1 MISVPLICIFG
12 GVHVLN
18 KSVPFLRFFV
28 FHLCKLTL
36 TWYTVKNDI
45 NHIKNVIMNYIPLKI
60 LDRLDEKLFRLNSFR
75 PLPSVIVRKLRNQFE
90 LEMTYNSNAIEGN
103 SLTLKETFL
112 VVNEGLTIKGRP
124 LKDHL
129 EVKGHSEALEYLY
142 DLTAQD
148 TPDPLTEREIREFN
162 VIVMRNIDQKWAGR
176 YRNSNVIIGGTTHT
190 PPEAFEVPQLMQEL
204 IGWAN
209 NDGQELHPVELAA
222 VFHHRFVH
230 IHPFFDG
237 NGRTTRLAMNVFLL
251 RAGFPLV
258 VILKNDRRRYYRL
271 LGEAD
276 QGNLVPFARF
286 IAQAVQRSLDIYLK
300 VLTPA
305 REHKEKFITLANL
318 ANSSNFSAK
327 YLNLLARTGKLEAHK
342 EGRNWL
348 SSKEALERYLDGRK
362 RKRK

>member
-1 MISVPLICIFG
+1 
-12 GVHVLN
+12 
-18 KSVPFLRFFV
+18 
-28 FHLCKLTL
+28 
-36 TWYTVKNDI
+36 
-45 NHIKNVIMNYIPLKI
+45 MNYISPEI
-60 LDRLDEKLFRLNSFR
+60 LDRLDKKLFRINSFR
-75 PLPSVIVRKLRNQFE
+75 PLPSAIVQKLRKQFE

-112 VVNEGLTIKGRP
+112 VVNEGLTIKGKP

-129 EVKGHSEALEYLY
+129 EAKGHSEALEYLY
-142 DLTAQD
+142 ELTAKD
-148 TPDPLTEREIREFN
+148 KPAPLTERVIREFN
-162 VIVMRNIDQKWAGR
+162 VIVMRNIDQEWAGR
-176 YRNSNVIIGGTTHT
+176 YRNSNVIIGGATHT

-204 IGWAN
+204 ISWVN
-209 NDGQELHPVELAA
+209 NDGRNLHPVELAA

-237 NGRTTRLAMNVFLL
+237 NGRTTRLAMNVVLL

-258 VILKNDRRRYYRL
+258 VILKNDRGRYYRL

-276 QGNLVPFARF
+276 RGNLVPFGRF
-286 IAQAVQRSLDIYLK
+286 IAQAVQRTLDIYLK
-300 VLTPA
+300 VLTPT
-305 REHKEKFITLANL
+305 HKTKEKFITLADL
-318 ANSSNFSAK
+318 ADSSSFSAK

-348 SSKEALERYLDGRK
+348 SSKEALRRYLDGRE